1 MIITYSSGPIICPI
15 EESSLLKFSSP
26 ESVSLLLQYRL
37 ASRIIIGTSYLDRVP
52 GFCGAL
58 ISTGLH
64 IEASYRGSGYYKY
77 TAAIRTFIADSLDY
91 SEIWATIRHND
102 LAEKHCIT
110 KYGGIIKH
118 TILNRRTGNLCYFV
132 VLPVP
137 NPNLPLV
144 GVETKNI

>member
-1 MIITYSSGPIICPI
+1 MLITYSSGPIICPI
-15 EESSLLKFSSP
+15 EENSFLKFSSS
-26 ESVSLLLQYRL
+26 ESLSMGLQYRL
-37 ASRIIIGTSYLDRVP
+37 ASRTMIGTSYLDRVP

-64 IEASYRGSGYYKY
+64 IAEPYRGSGYYKY
-77 TAAIRTFIADSLDY
+77 TAAIRTFIADSLGY
-91 SEIWATIRHND
+91 SEIWATIRDDN

-118 TILNRRTGNLCYFV
+118 TILNKRTENLCHFV

-137 NPNLPLV
+137 NPSLLLV